1 MIDNLADK
9 DLEQII
15 LSTCIQSERYLEVS
29 EIILEKHFTEEA
41 HKAIWKTLK
50 IIEDKNIEISPQMM
64 AVELMKNTPEHMG
77 MLKLILLKTAMP
89 NLTILAVELIE
100 WFNKRELYKLS
111 IQIQESLSSKKSS
124 SLITKEIDDVTNGL
138 DQGIGTR
145 AKSYAQWEIE
155 KSQKAPIPK
164 YETSISFVDSAL
176 KGGIGA
182 GQFILLMGDPEAGK
196 TVLGT
201 QILRNVVKNNHLALF
216 FSFEFTVDDFIDQNQ
231 EKKRE
236 FPKENLQIINDGYD
250 IADVSREIKLWARKG
265 CRFILIDSQMRVEN
279 SDNRGT
285 AEQSESEKF
294 SKLAKLC
301 HSLNIIIIFITQQG
315 KEDTKGGTHTPMGT
329 KKGAHEAN
337 QIWYIHKQKP
347 KYDED
352 GNDLNKE
359 MRDFEISK
367 NKQNGRHFKAPIR
380 LDTVILEFLRK
391 YNHQEATFESDNQP
405 KKKKFIPG
413 PKGSNIEIEIEEGT
427 KVDVPDIF

>member
-1 MIDNLADK
+1 VINTLVDK

-50 IIEDKNIEISPQMM
+50 IIEDKNIEISPQII
-64 AVELMKNTPEHMG
+64 AIELMKNTPEYMG

-111 IQIQESLSSKKSS
+111 IQIQESLSNKKSS

-164 YETSISFVDSAL
+164 YATNISFVDSAL

-196 TVLGT
+196 TVFGT
-201 QILRNVVKNNHLALF
+201 QVLRNVVKNNYLALF

-231 EKKRE
+231 EKKRV
-236 FPKENLQIINDGYD
+236 FPKDNLQIINDGYD

-265 CRFILIDSQMRVEN
+265 CRFVLIDSQMRVEN

-301 HSLNIIIIFITQQG
+301 HNLNIIIIFITQQG

-337 QIWYIHKQKP
+337 QIWYIHKMKP
-347 KYDED
+347 KWDEE

-359 MRDFEISK
+359 LREFEVSK
-367 NKQNGRHFKAPIR
+367 NKQNGRHFKTPIR
-380 LDTVILEFLRK
+380 LDAISLEFLRK
-391 YNHQEATFESDNQP
+391 YTHQEATFESDNQP

-413 PKGSNIEIEIEEGT
+413 PKGSNIEIEVEQGT
-427 KVDVPDIF
+427 KFDIPDIL

>member
-1 MIDNLADK
+1 MINSYADV
-9 DLEQII
+9 DLEEII
-15 LSTCIQSERYLEVS
+15 LSSCMQSERYVDIS
-29 EIILEKHFTEEA
+29 EIVLEKHFTIDA
-41 HKAIWKTLK
+41 HKAIWNTLK
-50 IIEDKNIEISPQMM
+50 SIENKNIQISPQMV
-64 AVELMKNTPEHMG
+64 AVEMMKNTPEHINI
-77 MLKLILLKTAMP
+77 LKIILLKTAMP

-100 WFNKRELYKLS
+100 WFNKRQLYKLS

-124 SLITKEIDDVTNGL
+124 SAITKEIDDVTNGL

-145 AKSYAQWEIE
+145 AKNYAQWEIE
-155 KSQKAPIPK
+155 KSLKAPIPK
-164 YETSISFVDSAL
+164 YATDISFIDSAL

-196 TVLGT
+196 TVIGT
-201 QILRNVVKNNHLALF
+201 QILRNIVNNHIGLF

-236 FPKENLQIINDGYD
+236 FKKENLQIINDGYD
-250 IADVSREIKLWARKG
+250 ISDVSREIKIWARKG
-265 CRFILIDSQMRVEN
+265 CRFVLIDSQMRVEN

-301 HSLNIIIIFITQQG
+301 HSLNIIIIFIAQQG

-347 KYDED
+347 KFDEE

-359 MRDFEISK
+359 LRDFEVSK
-367 NKQNGRHFKAPIR
+367 NKQNGRHFKTPMR
-380 LDTVILEFLRK
+380 LDTVKLEFLRK
-391 YNHQEATFESDNQP
+391 YNHQETTFEP
-405 KKKKFIPG
+405 EKETKKKKFIPG
-413 PKGSNIEIEIEEGT
+413 PKGSNIEIEIEQGT
-427 KVDVPDIF
+427 NLDIPDIL

>member
-1 MIDNLADK
+1 MINSYADI
-9 DLEQII
+9 DLEEII
-15 LSTCIQSERYLEVS
+15 LSSCMQSERYIDIS
-29 EIILEKHFTEEA
+29 EIVLEKHFTIDA
-41 HKAIWKTLK
+41 HKAIWNTLK
-50 IIEDKNIEISPQMM
+50 TIENKNIQISPQMV
-64 AVELMKNTPEHMG
+64 AVEMMKNTPEHINI
-77 MLKLILLKTAMP
+77 LKLILLKTAMP

-100 WFNKRELYKLS
+100 WFNKRQLYKLS

-124 SLITKEIDDVTNGL
+124 SLITKEIDDVTIGL

-145 AKSYAQWEIE
+145 AKSYPQWEIE
-155 KSQKAPIPK
+155 KAQKAPIPK
-164 YETSISFVDSAL
+164 YATDISFIDSAL
-176 KGGIGA
+176 KGGLGA

-201 QILRNVVKNNHLALF
+201 QILRNIVNNHIGLF

-236 FPKENLQIINDGYD
+236 FKKENLQIINDGYD
-250 IADVSREIKLWARKG
+250 ISDVSREIKIWARKG
-265 CRFILIDSQMRVEN
+265 CRFVLIDSQMRVEN

-301 HSLNIIIIFITQQG
+301 HNLNIIIIFITQQG

-367 NKQNGRHFKAPIR
+367 NKQNGRHFKAPMR
-380 LDTVILEFLRK
+380 LDTIKLEFLRK
-391 YNHQEATFESDNQP
+391 YTHQETTFEDTKES

-413 PKGSNIEIEIEEGT
+413 PKGSNIEIEIEQGT
-427 KVDVPDIF
+427 KFDIPDIL

>member
-1 MIDNLADK
+1 VINTLVDK

-50 IIEDKNIEISPQMM
+50 IIEDKNIEISPQII
-64 AVELMKNTPEHMG
+64 AIELMKNTPEYMG

-111 IQIQESLSSKKSS
+111 IQIQESLSNKKSS

-164 YETSISFVDSAL
+164 YATNISFVDSAL

-196 TVLGT
+196 TVFGT
-201 QILRNVVKNNHLALF
+201 QVLRNVVKNNYLALF
-216 FSFEFTVDDFIDQNQ
+216 FSFEFTVDDFIEQNQ

-236 FPKENLQIINDGYD
+236 FKKENLQIINDGYD
-250 IADVSREIKLWARKG
+250 ISDISREIKIWARKG
-265 CRFILIDSQMRVEN
+265 CRFVLIDSQMRVEN

-301 HSLNIIIIFITQQG
+301 HSLNIIIIFIAQQG
-315 KEDTKGGTHTPMGT
+315 KEDTKGGTHTPMNT

-337 QIWYIHKQKP
+337 QIWYIHKLKP
-347 KYDED
+347 KFDEE

-359 MRDFEISK
+359 LRDFEVSK
-367 NKQNGRHFKAPIR
+367 NKQNGRHFKTPMR
-380 LDTVILEFLRK
+380 LDTVKLEFLRK
-391 YNHQEATFESDNQP
+391 YNHQETTFESDKKE
-405 KKKKFIPG
+405 KKKKWI
-413 PKGSNIEIEIEEGT
+413 EGT
-427 KVDVPDIF
+427 NGTQIEVVIEKNGQLDFPDVL

>member
-1 MIDNLADK
+1 VINTYADV

-15 LSTCIQSERYLEVS
+15 LSSCIQSERFIDIS
-29 EIILEKHFTEEA
+29 EIVLEKHFTVDA
-41 HKAIWKTLK
+41 NKAIWKILK
-50 IIEDKNIEISPQMM
+50 SLEDKNIDISPQMV
-64 AVELMKNTPEHMG
+64 AVELMKNNPEHVNI
-77 MLKLILLKTAMP
+77 LKLVLLKTAMP

-111 IQIQESLSSKKSS
+111 IQIQESLSNKKSS
-124 SLITKEIDDVTNGL
+124 SAITKEIDDVTNGL

-145 AKSYAQWEIE
+145 AKSYPQWEIE
-155 KSQKAPIPK
+155 KSLKTPIPK
-164 YETSISFVDSAL
+164 HATDISFIDSAL

-196 TVLGT
+196 TVIGT
-201 QILRNVVKNNHLALF
+201 QILRNIVNNHIGLF
-216 FSFEFTVDDFIDQNQ
+216 FSFEFTVDDFIEQNQ

-236 FPKENLQIINDGYD
+236 FKKENLQIINDGYD
-250 IADVSREIKLWARKG
+250 ISDISREIKIWARKG
-265 CRFILIDSQMRVEN
+265 CRFVLIDSQMRVEN

-301 HSLNIIIIFITQQG
+301 HSLNIIIIFIAQQG
-315 KEDTKGGTHTPMGT
+315 KEDTKGGTHTPMNT

-337 QIWYIHKQKP
+337 QIWYIHKLKP
-347 KYDED
+347 KFDEE

-359 MRDFEISK
+359 LRDFEVSK
-367 NKQNGRHFKAPIR
+367 NKQNGRHFKTPIR
-380 LDTVILEFLRK
+380 LDAISLEFLRK
-391 YNHQEATFESDNQP
+391 YTHQEATFESDNQP

-413 PKGSNIEIEIEEGT
+413 PKGSNIEIEVEQGT
-427 KVDVPDIF
+427 KFDIPDIL

>member
-1 MIDNLADK
+1 MINTLVDK

-50 IIEDKNIEISPQMM
+50 IIEDKNIEISPQMI

-145 AKSYAQWEIE
+145 AKSYPQWEIE

-164 YETSISFVDSAL
+164 YATNISFIDSAL

-196 TVLGT
+196 TVIGT
-201 QILRNVVKNNHLALF
+201 QILRNIVNNHIALF
-216 FSFEFTVDDFIDQNQ
+216 FSFEFTVDDFIEQNQ

-236 FPKENLQIINDGYD
+236 FKKENLQIINDGYD
-250 IADVSREIKLWARKG
+250 ISDVSREIKIWARKG

-367 NKQNGRHFKAPIR
+367 NKQNGRHFKAPMR
-380 LDTVILEFLRK
+380 LDTIKLEFLRK
-391 YNHQEATFESDNQP
+391 YNHQEATFESDNQA

-427 KVDVPDIF
+427 KIDVPDIF

>member
-1 MIDNLADK
+1 MINSLADK

-29 EIILEKHFTEEA
+29 EIIFEKHFTEEA

-145 AKSYAQWEIE
+145 AKSYPQWEIE
-155 KSQKAPIPK
+155 KAQKTPIPK
-164 YETSISFVDSAL
+164 YATNISFIDSAL

-201 QILRNVVKNNHLALF
+201 QILRNIVNNHIGLF
-216 FSFEFTVDDFIDQNQ
+216 FSFEFTVDDFIEQNQ

-236 FPKENLQIINDGYD
+236 FKKDNLQIINDGYD
-250 IADVSREIKLWARKG
+250 ISDVSREIKIWARKG
-265 CRFILIDSQMRVEN
+265 CRFVLIDSQMRVEN
-279 SDNRGT
+279 GDNRGT

-367 NKQNGRHFKAPIR
+367 NKQNGRHFKSPMR
-380 LDTVILEFLRK
+380 LDTIKLEFLRK
-391 YNHQEATFESDNQP
+391 YTHQEATFESNNDT

-427 KVDVPDIF
+427 KLEIPDIL

>member
-1 MIDNLADK
+1 MINTLVDK

-29 EIILEKHFTEEA
+29 EIIFEKHFTEEA

-145 AKSYAQWEIE
+145 AKSYAQWEVE

-164 YETSISFVDSAL
+164 YATNISFVDSAL
-176 KGGIGA
+176 KGGISA

-196 TVLGT
+196 TVFGT
-201 QILRNVVKNNHLALF
+201 QVLRNVVKNNYLALF

-231 EKKRE
+231 EKKRV
-236 FPKENLQIINDGYD
+236 FPKDNLQIINDGYD

-265 CRFILIDSQMRVEN
+265 CRFVLIDSQMRVEN

-301 HSLNIIIIFITQQG
+301 HNLNIIIIFITQQG

-337 QIWYIHKQKP
+337 QIWYIHKMKP
-347 KYDED
+347 KWDEE

-359 MRDFEISK
+359 LREFEVSK
-367 NKQNGRHFKAPIR
+367 NKQNGRHFKTPIR
-380 LDTVILEFLRK
+380 LDAISLEFLRK

-413 PKGSNIEIEIEEGT
+413 PKGSNIEIEIEEGS
-427 KVDVPDIF
+427 KLDIPDIF